1 MSGERSPRL
10 PERDRPWMMRTYAG
24 HSTAKASN
32 ELYRRN
38 LAKGQTGLSVAF
50 DLPTQTGYDPDDEL
64 ARGEVGKVGVPIS
77 HRGDMATLMDG
88 IPLDEM
94 NTSMTINATAAWL
107 LALYIVAAEDQG
119 VSEESLQGTTQ
130 NDIIKEFLA
139 RGTYAFPPAA
149 SMRLIADMIA
159 YTVEHVPKWNPINIC
174 SYHLQEAGATPVQE
188 IAYAMSNAI
197 AVLDAARERVERA
210 HGTQN
215 GVGGNGSR
223 SADAQQLM
231 EQVFGR
237 ISFFVNA
244 GVRFV
249 EEHAK
254 LRAMSI
260 LWEELGRERYG
271 VQEPRHLRFR
281 YGVQVNSLGL
291 TESQPENNVQRIVLE
306 ALAVTLGRDARAR
319 AIQLPAWNEALGLPR
334 PWDQQWSL
342 RIQQV
347 LAYETDILEYPDI
360 FEGSI
365 VMDGLVAELLDG
377 ARAEM
382 AVVAEHGGAV
392 EAVAYMKGAL
402 VDSHRERLRRIES
415 GEQVVVGQNRYTES
429 EISPLTADA
438 EGGILVVDP
447 AIEAQQIEDVRAWRA
462 ARDQAAV
469 DAALGALGEA
479 AQDEQRNL
487 MDATIAA
494 ARAGATTGEWSRTL
508 REVFGSY
515 RAPTGVGEAAA
526 APADAELAE
535 LREEVAELQEKLGR
549 RPKIL
554 VGKPGLDGHSN
565 GAEQIAVRARDAGMD
580 VVYEGIR
587 LTPAQIAASALQEGV
602 HVIGLS
608 ILSGSHRELI
618 PAVIDALREAGVS
631 APVIV
636 GGIIPE
642 QDVAPLREAGVA
654 AVYTPKDF
662 DITRIMRDIVEL
674 LAADGAVPVAP
685 AAPRP
690 AAQRDRGS
698 AADGHTP
705 RRGGSVRSGCAGC
718 RRRTRRA
725 AARRRHD
732 GGTGCAEPARELDG
746 RRPRAGG
753 RAASRGLPCDARP

>member
-1 MSGERSPRL
+1 
-10 PERDRPWMMRTYAG
+10 MMRTYAG

-64 ARGEVGKVGVPIS
+64 ARGEVGKVGVPVS
-77 HRGDMATLMDG
+77 HRGDMAALMDG
-88 IPLDEM
+88 IPLSEM

-107 LALYIVAAEDQG
+107 LALYIVAAEEQG
-119 VSEESLQGTTQ
+119 VSQEQLQGTTQ

-139 RGTYAFPPAA
+139 RGTYAFPPAP
-149 SMRLIADMIA
+149 SLRLIADMIA

-197 AVLDAARERVERA
+197 AVLDAARERVPAERM
-210 HGTQN
+210 G
-215 GVGGNGSR
+215 
-223 SADAQQLM
+223 D
-231 EQVFGR
+231 VFGR

-254 LRAMSI
+254 LRAMGI

-271 VQEPRHLRFR
+271 VGDPKQLRFR

-291 TESQPENNVQRIVLE
+291 TEAQPENNVQRIVLE
-306 ALAVTLGRDARAR
+306 ALAVTLGRGARAR

-360 FEGSI
+360 FEGSH
-365 VMDGLVAELLDG
+365 VMDALVAELLEG

-392 EAVAYMKGAL
+392 EAVPYMKASL
-402 VDSHRERLRRIES
+402 VDAHRERIQRIES
-415 GEQVVVGQNRYTES
+415 GEQTVVGQNRFTET
-429 EISPLTADA
+429 ENSPLTA
-438 EGGILVVDP
+438 GGESGPAHPILVVDP
-447 AIEAQQIEDVRAWRA
+447 AVEAQQIEAVRTWRSE
-462 ARDQAAV
+462 RDQAAV
-469 DAALGALGEA
+469 DAALAELARVAALPDGAGGGTGGA
-479 AQDEQRNL
+479 PGTGSTDERENL
-487 MDATIAA
+487 MVPTLAA
-494 ARAGATTGEWSRTL
+494 ARAGATTGEWARTL

-515 RAPTGVGEAAA
+515 RAPTGVGEAA
-526 APADAELAE
+526 PASGDGDLEE
-535 LREEVAELQEKLGR
+535 LRERVAEAAERLGR

-565 GAEQIAVRARDAGMD
+565 GAEQIAVRARDSGMD

-587 LTPAQIAASALQEGV
+587 LTPAQIAASARQEGV

-618 PAVIDALREAGVS
+618 PAVLDALHDAGVD
-631 APVIV
+631 APVVV
-636 GGIIPE
+636 GGIIPD
-642 QDVAPLREAGVA
+642 QDVAPLKQAGVA

-662 DITRIMRDIVEL
+662 DITKIMRDIVEL
-674 LAADGAVPVAP
+674 AGSRATNGAGAGPNGKPKAGDVSGGSAGPAGEPGQAAP
-685 AAPRP
+685 A
-690 AAQRDRGS
+690 GS
-698 AADGHTP
+698 P
-705 RRGGSVRSGCAGC
+705 SVA
-718 RRRTRRA
+718 
-725 AARRRHD
+725 
-732 GGTGCAEPARELDG
+732 
-746 RRPRAGG
+746 
-753 RAASRGLPCDARP
+753 

>member
-1 MSGERSPRL
+1 
-10 PERDRPWMMRTYAG
+10 MMRTYAG

-32 ELYRRN
+32 ELYRGN
-38 LAKGQTGLSVAF
+38 LAKGQTGLSIAF

-64 ARGEVGKVGVPIS
+64 ARGEVGKVGVPVS
-77 HRGDMATLMDG
+77 HRADMATLMDG

-107 LALYIVAAEDQG
+107 LALYIVTAEEHG
-119 VSEESLQGTTQ
+119 VSEDKLQGTTQ

-139 RGTYAFPPAA
+139 RGTYAFPPAP

-159 YTVEHVPKWNPINIC
+159 YTVEHVPRWNPINIC

-197 AVLDAARERVERA
+197 AVLDAASERVRPER
-210 HGTQN
+210 
-215 GVGGNGSR
+215 
-223 SADAQQLM
+223 M

-254 LRAMSI
+254 LRAMSV
-260 LWEELGRERYG
+260 LWEQIGTERYG
-271 VQEPRHLRFR
+271 VQDPRHLRFR

-291 TESQPENNVQRIVLE
+291 TEAQPENNVQRIVLE

-347 LAYETDILEYPDI
+347 LAYETDILEYGDI
-360 FEGSI
+360 FEGSK
-365 VMDGLVAELLDG
+365 VMEALVEELLEG

-382 AVVAEHGGAV
+382 DVVAQQGGAV
-392 EAVAYMKGAL
+392 EAVPYMKAAL

-415 GEQVVVGQNRYTES
+415 GEQVVVGQNRFVETE
-429 EISPLTADA
+429 ESPLTADA

-447 AIEAQQIEDVRAWRA
+447 AVEAEQVREVQEWRSERDQGAVREALERLAEA
-462 ARDQAAV
+462 ARDPGGTV
-469 DAALGALGEA
+469 
-479 AQDEQRNL
+479 NL
-487 MDATIAA
+487 MVPTIAA
-494 ARAGATTGEWSRTL
+494 ARAGATTGEWAATL
-508 REVFGSY
+508 RGVFGSY
-515 RAPTGVGEAAA
+515 RAPTGVGEASGGSSNG
-526 APADAELAE
+526 ELAE
-535 LREEVAELQEKLGR
+535 LRAEVERLQEQLGR
-549 RPKIL
+549 RPKML

-565 GAEQIAVRARDAGMD
+565 GAEQVALRARDAGMD
-580 VVYEGIR
+580 VVYDGIR

-618 PAVIDALREAGVS
+618 PAVMEALRERGVQ

-642 QDVAPLREAGVA
+642 QDVPELREAGAA

-662 DITRIMRDIVEL
+662 DITRIMREIVAL
-674 LAADGAVPVAP
+674 LAAEAERPALAAGSAP
-685 AAPRP
+685 A
-690 AAQRDRGS
+690 
-698 AADGHTP
+698 
-705 RRGGSVRSGCAGC
+705 
-718 RRRTRRA
+718 
-725 AARRRHD
+725 
-732 GGTGCAEPARELDG
+732 
-746 RRPRAGG
+746 
-753 RAASRGLPCDARP
+753 